1 MRDPM
6 EDLQD
11 IQELLA
17 YNRWAHD
24 LFFDAIEALPEGAVD
39 RSLGSSF
46 PTIRATLAHLVGA
59 DLIWMTRWEAGD
71 PVLPPGWEER
81 SVAELRESLDEVRAR
96 QDAFVA
102 GLEPTD
108 LDRELHYHDR
118 AGEPHVSTFRHMLV
132 HVVNHATYHRG
143 QLATL
148 LRQVDVIPPSTDFIR
163 YTRRAAA
170 GGE

>member
-1 MRDPM
+1 M
-6 EDLQD
+6 EHIED
-11 IQELLA
+11 IRELMT

-24 LFFDAIEALPEGAVD
+24 LFLDAIEALPEGAAD
-39 RSLGSSF
+39 RELGSSF
-46 PTIRATLAHLVGA
+46 PTIRGTLAHMIGA
-59 DLIWMTRWEAGD
+59 DLIWVSRWEAAD
-71 PVLPPGWEER
+71 PVLPPGWDDR
-81 SVAELRESLDEVRAR
+81 SVAELRAALEEIRVR
-96 QDAFVA
+96 QDAFVDA
-102 GLEPTD
+102 LEPSD

-148 LRQVDVIPPSTDFIR
+148 LRQVGAIPPSTDFIR